1 MGKTKLKHLLQIE
14 CNQDLTLGKCT
25 KIMVWSPIDHCW
37 YREEDFSR
45 INEKYFK
52 RFLLKQ
58 EVMRFGL
65 REDSIDT
72 IAIFLKDY
80 GKEKNRKLRL
90 KWRR

>member
-1 MGKTKLKHLLQIE
+1 MGKTRLKHLLQIE
-14 CNQDLTLGKCT
+14 CNQDLSLGKST
-25 KIMVWSPIDHCW
+25 KIMVWSPVDHCW
-37 YREEDFSR
+37 YYEYDFSR

-52 RFLLKQ
+52 KFLLKQ
-58 EVMRFGL
+58 EVVRFGL